1 MKIVIVGVGDI
12 GRKVADALQ
21 KRVGTELVLI
31 DSDEKHCEHLA
42 NEVDAMVLY
51 GDGTDPDI
59 LKKARLSEADALV
72 ATTSSDALN
81 TVIAMLGHRLGVPKI
96 IVKLNDVGLRAAC
109 QEIGVSKVIAPK
121 ISAAAEIL
129 SVLSGLDRL
138 DFSLVVQGGLHLME
152 IGVGEAH
159 GKSMDELELPEG
171 MLAVAIL
178 RDKQVLVPR
187 GRTKLEENDVFL
199 ILLENAQMESKLRKI
214 LGVYDEIQPGKEEG

>member
-12 GRKVADALQ
+12 GRKVVDALQ

-31 DSDEKHCEHLA
+31 DSDEKNCEHLA

-51 GDGTDPDI
+51 GDGSDPAI

-81 TVIAMLGHRLGVPKI
+81 TVIAMLGHRLEVPKI
-96 IVKLNDVGLRAAC
+96 VVKLNDVGLRAAC
-109 QEIGVSKVIAPK
+109 QEFGVSKVIAPK

-129 SVLSGLDRL
+129 SVLAGLDRI
-138 DFSLVVQGGLHLME
+138 DFSLVVQGGLHLIE

-159 GKSMDELELPEG
+159 GKYMEELALPEG

-199 ILLENAQMESKLRKI
+199 ILLENIQMENKLRKI
-214 LGVYDEIQPGKEEG
+214 LGIFDDGQPVKDA

>member
-1 MKIVIVGVGDI
+1 MG
-12 GRKVADALQ
+12 
-21 KRVGTELVLI
+21 LV
-31 DSDEKHCEHLA
+31 H
-42 NEVDAMVLY
+42 
-51 GDGTDPDI
+51 
-59 LKKARLSEADALV
+59 
-72 ATTSSDALN
+72 
-81 TVIAMLGHRLGVPKI
+81 HRFH
-96 IVKLNDVGLRAAC
+96 
-109 QEIGVSKVIAPK
+109 QHY
-121 ISAAAEIL
+121 
-129 SVLSGLDRL
+129 
-138 DFSLVVQGGLHLME
+138 LVVQGGLHLME